1 MQNIPSSKIVTVI
14 NIWCFSLLEKVKRGM
29 LYATI
34 RILFQLD
41 TARSQGEYT
50 IPPQRNS
57 LRRMH
62 ISEACV

>member
-50 IPPQRNS
+50 IPPK
-57 LRRMH
+57 
-62 ISEACV
+62 ETP